1 MKQLTDDDIENMA
14 TGEFIP
20 DARQINRDVRANL
33 HLSRLIPRVQSAPPR
48 HARLDLHHYTQ
59 EQAWELIMELAK
71 SGARSADI
79 ITGASGVLHQKFPQW
94 ATESILAP
102 YILSFRP
109 INNGAFYV
117 QFRRNKIKN
126 AP

>member
-1 MKQLTDDDIENMA
+1 MKQLTDDDIENMTA
-14 TGEFIP
+14 GEFVP
-20 DARQINRDVRANL
+20 DACAVNRDVRANL
-33 HLSRLIPRVQSAPPR
+33 RLLRLIPPMENAVPR

-59 EQAWELIMELAK
+59 EQAWELITNLAK

-79 ITGASGVLHQKFPQW
+79 ITGASGVLRQKFPQW

-109 INNGAFYV
+109 INNGAFFV

-126 AP
+126 VP